1 MIQRNSNQANGEF
14 IDAISRFLASPPEG
28 TPSEVIEAFDM
39 VGTREFLPP
48 KLFLETVEQAPVA
61 ISIADPNA
69 HILYVNSA
77 FEELTGYKR
86 DEVLGK
92 NESVLSS
99 KSTPKSVY
107 EDLWS
112 TIRGARVWQGKLVN
126 HRKDK
131 QEYLAELVIS
141 PVLNGDGKIAYF
153 LGMHRDMTVLHRLE
167 QQLKFQKELTE
178 ASLDAAPMVV
188 ALVGDDG
195 KVLLDNHAYKALMG
209 DFRGT
214 EPANLILDA
223 LQQQLEIDLDKF
235 CEIENFTNVDVRLD
249 PPSGAEPRWFACSGV
264 RLAELDEAA
273 RNYFRRPGDG
283 RCCLLLVANEVTGSR
298 KRINEARLNMMRAG
312 MAEQQMLQTT
322 REAISG
328 AIFKLQ
334 LPLNIIRAA
343 LAMSESNVAHLRQ
356 VMEQALRSGE
366 EAMESL
372 HISLPKPSSEQHSAV
387 NVNEVVHEVLNL
399 STDKLL
405 ASGVVVDWRPTA
417 VLPTFKGR
425 VNALRGLF
433 KYLIDNAITAVNEAE
448 HGYREIRIET
458 RLENQDQDQELVIDV
473 MDNGP
478 GFAPS
483 IRLKAFEPFYCGWAS
498 AGEHAGM
505 GLTMAQEIAISHGG
519 GISVDP
525 DFLGGC
531 RVRVRLPL
539 AVSRGDFLE

>member
-1 MIQRNSNQANGEF
+1 MIQQNSNLANGEMV
-14 IDAISRFLASPPEG
+14 DAISRFLASPPEG
-28 TPSEVIEAFDM
+28 TPNEIIEAFDM
-39 VGTREFLPP
+39 MGSRQFLPP

-69 HILYVNSA
+69 RILYVNTA
-77 FEELTGYKR
+77 FEELTGYAR
-86 DEVLGK
+86 DEVIGK

-99 KSTPKSVY
+99 KSTPESVY
-107 EDLWS
+107 QELWS
-112 TIRGARVWQGKLVN
+112 TIKRAEVWQGKLVN

-131 QEYLAELVIS
+131 QEYLATLVIS
-141 PVLNGDGKIAYF
+141 PVLNAKGKIAYF
-153 LGMHRDMTVLHRLE
+153 LGMHRDVTKLHRLE

-178 ASLDAAPMVV
+178 ASLDAAPMAV
-188 ALVGDDG
+188 ALIGDDR

-209 DFRGT
+209 DFRGA

-223 LQQQLEIDLDKF
+223 LQQQLTIDLDKF

-249 PPSGAEPRWFACSGV
+249 PPSGAQPRWFACSGV

-273 RNYFRRPGDG
+273 RNYFSQAEDG
-283 RCCLLLVANEVTGSR
+283 RCCLMLLANEVTGSR

-312 MAEQQMLQTT
+312 MAEQQMMQTT

-343 LAMSESNVAHLRQ
+343 LAMSDSDVVHLRK
-356 VMEQALRSGE
+356 VMEQALDSGE

-372 HISLPKPSSEQHSAV
+372 HLSLPKPSSEQHSVV

-405 ASGVVVDWRPTA
+405 ASGVVVDWRPAT
-417 VLPTFKGR
+417 VLPSFNGR
-425 VNALRGLF
+425 TNALRGMF

-458 RLENQDQDQELVIDV
+458 RLDDQELAIDV

-483 IRLKAFEPFYCGWAS
+483 IRLKAFEPFYCGWAA

-505 GLTMAQEIAISHGG
+505 GLTMAQEVAISHGG
-519 GISVDP
+519 NISVDP

-539 AVSRGDFLE
+539 AMTRGGFIE